1 MWNLSIVLARSLRET
16 VRHREITCS
25 VGIWDSPNVEVDAR
39 YAEGGKIDP
48 IQLIGY
54 QDNP

>member
-1 MWNLSIVLARSLRET
+1 MLARSLRESI
-16 VRHREITCS
+16 RHREITCS